1 MRAVALTLLLLGLA
15 GCRCKS
21 ESAASSPV
29 VDEEL
34 KALIAARPKDV
45 CSTFQV
51 IEGPDGKKS
60 LECVQMFPS
69 DAGR

>member
-1 MRAVALTLLLLGLA
+1 MSRLLVVIALLLVG

-21 ESAASSPV
+21 ESDAKAPV

-34 KALIAARPKDV
+34 KALIAQRPKDG

-51 IEGPDGKKS
+51 VDGPDGKKR
-60 LECVQMFPS
+60 LECVQLLPA